1 MRLARLL
8 RSQNDKYAVTRKAV
22 GAPPGTLVFT
32 GRREMEEVHVHLTH
46 YDTEYFKCITE
57 LDSIP
62 EDNAPGK
69 ITWYDVRGLHNVELI
84 EKIGKTYGMHP
95 LSLEDV
101 VDVNQRPK
109 MEPYKD
115 GILLQVKAFAF
126 EKETRELSIEQVS
139 IYLTDETV
147 LTFQEDAGDLFESV
161 RNRLEMG
168 SGRIRSR
175 GSDYL
180 AYALIDNI
188 IDKYFTVLD
197 QMEETLDELEDII
210 IKDPQVETKSK
221 IHDLRLALLTMRKS
235 TSPTRE
241 LAGRL
246 GDTEHR
252 LVTEDT
258 QLYVRDLKD
267 HIIQVTDLVETYRDV
282 TNGLYDLYVS
292 EISFRMNSVMQTLT
306 IVSTIFIPLGFL
318 AGIFGMNFAYIPGL
332 ANPYGYYIL
341 WVGMVLIA
349 IGALV
354 WFRSKKWI

>member
-1 MRLARLL
+1 MRLVRVI
-8 RSQNDKYAVTRKAV
+8 RSQTDKIGFTRKES
-22 GAPPGTLVFT
+22 GAPPGSLIYT
-32 GRREMEEVHVHLTH
+32 GRKEMEEVHVHLTH
-46 YDTEYFKCITE
+46 YDSEVFSCETKV
-57 LDSIP
+57 DAIP

-69 ITWYDVRGLHNVELI
+69 VTWYDVRGLHRVKLI
-84 EKIGKTYGMHP
+84 EELGNTYGMHY

-101 VDVNQRPK
+101 LDVNQRPK
-109 MEPYKD
+109 MEPFKD

-126 EKETRELSIEQVS
+126 EKATRQLSIEQVS

-147 LTFQEDAGDLFESV
+147 LTFQEDAGDLFASV
-161 RNRLEMG
+161 RKRLESG
-168 SGRIRSR
+168 TGRIRSK
-175 GSDYL
+175 GADYL
-180 AYALIDNI
+180 AYALIDNLT
-188 IDKYFTVLD
+188 DKYFTVLD
-197 QMEETLDELEDII
+197 QIEETLDELEDII

-241 LAGRL
+241 LAGRF

-267 HIIQVTDLVETYRDV
+267 HIIQITDLVETYRDV

-341 WVGMVLIA
+341 WLVMFLIA
-349 IGALV
+349 IGALL